1 MKVSAPLSSNLVSLV
16 KATSSVME
24 ILSASKELVL
34 WRDKLE
40 KLVKEQTSALRVL
53 YVLIHALS
61 LVKQTINALKIHSA
75 RLDSL
80 ASISHVLQPKISRQ
94 MSRLARLRA

>member
-1 MKVSAPLSSNLVSLV
+1 MKAPVLLSSNLASLV

-24 ILSASKELVL
+24 ILFASKEPVL

-40 KLVKEQTSALRVL
+40 KLVREQTSASRVL
-53 YVLIHALS
+53 YVWILALS
-61 LVKQTINALKIHSA
+61 QVKPTINALKIHSA

-80 ASISHVLQPKISRQ
+80 ASISHVLQPKISQQ
-94 MSRLARLRA
+94 MSRLARLRP